1 MAMLAAQLIKIGAP
15 DAVQVNQIDIPVVG
29 ENEVLIDVYAA
40 SVNPYNLKQREGKV
54 PTTKIPITLGSDFS
68 GVISSVGEGI
78 TEWQAGDEVYGQAR
92 GSWAEFAVATTS
104 AFAKKPESLNF
115 EMAAAVPL
123 VATSAYEA
131 LVEAM
136 QLKKGQKILIHGGAG
151 GIGSMAIQLAKY
163 LGAEVATT
171 VSPDN
176 AEFVRELGADH
187 IIDYRSQ
194 DFSELLHN
202 YDAVYDTVGG
212 DTHERS
218 YRVLRQGGRLVSME
232 QQPNA
237 ELDEKYKVEA
247 SLQGSRST
255 PERLNAVC
263 ELFDKGAIKVKID
276 REYPLA
282 QAAEALEQLK
292 TGSHRG
298 KIILKIKPS

>member
-54 PTTKIPITLGSDFS
+54 PTPKIPITLGSDFS

-78 TEWQAGDEVYGQAR
+78 TEWQVGDEVYGQAR
-92 GSWAEFAVATTS
+92 GSWAEFAVASTS

-282 QAAEALEQLK
+282 QAAEALEHLK

>member
-1 MAMLAAQLIKIGAP
+1 MAMLAAQLIKIGGP

-29 ENEVLIDVYAA
+29 ENEVLIEVYAA

-54 PTTKIPITLGSDFS
+54 PTPKIPITLGSDFS

>member
-54 PTTKIPITLGSDFS
+54 PTPKIPITLGSDFS

>member
-54 PTTKIPITLGSDFS
+54 PTPQIPITLGSDFS

-92 GSWAEFAVATTS
+92 GSWAEFAVASTS

>member
-54 PTTKIPITLGSDFS
+54 PTPKIPITLGSDFS

-78 TEWQAGDEVYGQAR
+78 TEWQVGDEVYGQAR
-92 GSWAEFAVATTS
+92 GSWAEFAVASTS

>member
-1 MAMLAAQLIKIGAP
+1 MAMLAAQLIKIGGP

-29 ENEVLIDVYAA
+29 ENEVLIEVYAA

-54 PTTKIPITLGSDFS
+54 PTPKIPITLGSDFS

-78 TEWQAGDEVYGQAR
+78 TEWQVGDEVYGQAR
-92 GSWAEFAVATTS
+92 GSWAEFAVASTS

>member
-15 DAVQVNQIDIPVVG
+15 DAVQVNQIDIPVAG

-54 PTTKIPITLGSDFS
+54 PTPQIPITLGSDFS

-92 GSWAEFAVATTS
+92 GSWAEFAVASTS

>member
-54 PTTKIPITLGSDFS
+54 PTPKIPITLGSDFS

-92 GSWAEFAVATTS
+92 GSWAEFAVASTS

>member
-54 PTTKIPITLGSDFS
+54 PTPKTPITLGSDFS

-92 GSWAEFAVATTS
+92 GSWAEFAVASTS